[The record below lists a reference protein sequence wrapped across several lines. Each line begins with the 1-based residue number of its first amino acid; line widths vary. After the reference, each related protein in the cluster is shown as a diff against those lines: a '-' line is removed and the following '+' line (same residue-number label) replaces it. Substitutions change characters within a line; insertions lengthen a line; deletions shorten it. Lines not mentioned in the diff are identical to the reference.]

1 MQAAE
6 NQKEEHHQDDR
17 VKQLQ
22 ITMQQS
28 QKTSKK

>member
-6 NQKEEHHQDDR
+6 NQKEEHHQDDQ
-17 VKQLQ
+17 VKLR
-22 ITMQQS
+22 ITVQQR